1 MQQNQTSS
9 NVHMHIRTKVAIKE
23 PKKYKVLIFDD
34 DVTPVEFV
42 WAVLKL
48 VFFIEREEAM
58 RIAEN
63 AMQDGKAVVG
73 EYTMDIARSKVAK
86 ATQMASFL
94 GFPLKFEIDK
104 EGE

>member
-9 NVHMHIRTKVAIKE
+9 NVHIRTKVAIKE

-86 ATQMASFL
+86 ATQMASLL
-94 GFPLKFEIDK
+94 GFPLKFEIDR
-104 EGE
+104 EGEE